1 MAFFNVLYDTSICSY
16 AFLIVGEQSDAIGTL
31 IPLEKQGT
39 GGWGEEV
46 EQKDQRYLTYI
57 IWLRH
62 CSIPTDSFTTLHPN
76 PKAILSS
83 PTSKYLAY
91 AWENIDLPH
100 ILSLMSSLYNDLF
113 ANIYLWLPSTMA
125 LNSVTNVI
133 MEII

>member
-16 AFLIVGEQSDAIGTL
+16 AFLIVEEQSDSIGTL

-39 GGWGEEV
+39 WAG
-46 EQKDQRYLTYI
+46 EQKDQRYLIYI

-62 CSIPTDSFTTLHPN
+62 CSITTNSFTTLHPS

-100 ILSLMSSLYNDLF
+100 VLSLMSSLYNDLF
-113 ANIYLWLPSTMA
+113 ANIYL
-125 LNSVTNVI
+125 
-133 MEII
+133 